1 MQAAGGTSIA
11 RATYVPVRKLYVFV
25 FLRLSLVSYIWYL
38 VYDRHAPT
46 SRHTGLLKCVPG
58 IMCTV
63 PTGGEKVRRIDYKI
77 LNFCLRTWSNGGI
90 PPAFF
95 GHTGEGRKNTPAGDA
110 PKCPSLPQIQFR
122 RTGKVPAAHGKHAH
136 LFSDCFSGTLWGA
149 EGTVGAQ
156 RSPC

>member
-90 PPAFF
+90 PPPFSATRGRAGKTRPQETPPSAPACLKFNSDGLARCPQPMASTHTFF
-95 GHTGEGRKNTPAGDA
+95 LIVFRARYGELRA
-110 PKCPSLPQIQFR
+110 P
-122 RTGKVPAAHGKHAH
+122 
-136 LFSDCFSGTLWGA
+136 
-149 EGTVGAQ
+149 
-156 RSPC
+156 